1 VTLAAEGGRV
11 VVVTGGAS
19 GIGRAVV
26 ERLHAGGTRVV
37 VVDRDEEALAR
48 LLATL
53 DRERAEGVVADVAEE
68 GDVERYLQA
77 AIARFG
83 HLDGLHANAGIEA
96 PAVPLWETETRDF
109 DRLMAVN
116 LRGVYL
122 ALRGGLRELVRQGEG
137 GAIVTTASTMGVR
150 GRPNIGPYS
159 ASKAGVIALTRTA
172 AREGGPFGIRA
183 NAVLPG
189 PTSTP
194 MLDRTAAEV
203 ISPDD
208 PDGLEREVR
217 KSVPLGRL
225 GRPEEVAAL
234 VVWLLG
240 AESSFVSGGAFTAD
254 GGEIA

>member
-1 VTLAAEGGRV
+1 MTPPAEGGPV

-26 ERLHAGGTRVV
+26 ERLHDGGARVV
-37 VVDRDEEALAR
+37 VVDRDEAAVAR

-53 DRERAEGVVADVAEE
+53 GGERAEGVVADVAEE
-68 GDVERYLQA
+68 ADVERYLEA

-83 HLDGLHANAGIEA
+83 RLDGLHANAGIEA
-96 PAVPLWETETRDF
+96 PAVPLWETDPSDF

-116 LRGVYL
+116 LRGAYL
-122 ALRGGLRELVRQGEG
+122 ALRGALRELVRQGEG

-172 AREGGPFGIRA
+172 AREAGPLGIRV
-183 NAVLPG
+183 NSVLPG

-208 PDGLEREVR
+208 PDALGREIR

-240 AESSFVSGGAFTAD
+240 DESSFVSGGVFTAD